1 MRTLRPRRIVL
12 VATLVMVLV
21 LAVLG
26 TAAAIPGIPGPRFH
40 TTAGR
45 LAERQVGN
53 ILAHQH
59 MFVEFGV
66 EDPVAYLSAKRG
78 QVLRVIGPLV
88 QEAKDLGYNVFVD
101 TTMEGVGRRPDIV
114 KYVARQVGMPPMMV
128 TGFYWDP
135 FIPDWARAASVEEIT
150 DWLLEEL
157 RVGVGSTF
165 VRAGFIKL
173 SQSWGGITPDEL
185 KILEAACAAAQE
197 TGASIA
203 SHILSSGTALAVID
217 ALEGFGC
224 DPSRFIWVHA
234 PYTAFTEA
242 GGVDALLEAAARG
255 AYISDDFIG
264 SNFWAAWLDGHN
276 ENSRHFELIQ
286 TLVDAGYEDQI
297 LIGSDTGWFDP
308 GNPDFVIE
316 PYDQIMNSFL
326 PEARIAGFSEQ
337 LIYKLL
343 HTNPWNA
350 YSR

>member
-1 MRTLRPRRIVL
+1 MRSRRLLGVPL
-12 VATLVMVLV
+12 VLV
-21 LAVLG
+21 LLVALIG
-26 TAAAIPGIPGPRFH
+26 PAAAVDPAHQLVFH
-40 TTAGR
+40 TTAGP
-45 LAERQVGN
+45 LTESQVGN

-66 EDPVAYLSAKRG
+66 EDPVAYLGSKRG
-78 QVLRVIGPLV
+78 EVFRVIGPLV
-88 QEAKDLGYNVFVD
+88 EEAKDLGYSVFVD
-101 TTMEGVGRRPDIV
+101 PTMEGVGRRPDIV
-114 KYVARQVGMPPMMV
+114 KYVARRAGMPAMMV

-135 FIPDWARAASVEEIT
+135 FLPDWVRTASVQQIT
-150 DWLLEEL
+150 NWLLEEL
-157 RVGVGSTF
+157 RFGVGDTS
-165 VRAGFIKL
+165 VRAGWIKL
-173 SQSWGGITPDEL
+173 SQSWGGITPDEM
-185 KILEAACAAAQE
+185 KVLEAACEASKR
-197 TGASIA
+197 TGAVIG

-224 DPSRFIWVHA
+224 DPHRFIWIHA

-242 GGVDALLEAAARG
+242 GGMDALLEAAARG

-276 ENSRHFELIQ
+276 ENSRHIELIQ

-326 PEARIAGFSEQ
+326 PDARAAGFSEE
-337 LIYKLL
+337 LIGKLM
-343 HTNPWNA
+343 HDNPWNA